1 MSHNSLT
8 KFDQPLLAELQPSR
22 ILLLALVSVY
32 ALTALVWLWVPL
44 SWPARLA
51 LLSALGGHFVFL
63 YRLHVK
69 PLLRRAVQALRWDA
83 VRGWRLRCHGGEWCP
98 AQLLTPALVSYRL
111 VAVRFRVGRFSTRS
125 VVVVADRLDE
135 NDFRRLRV
143 RLLHAATDRQDRHH
157 R

>member
-22 ILLLALVSVY
+22 LLLLALGVVY
-32 ALTALVWLWVPL
+32 ALAALVWLWVPV
-44 SWPARLA
+44 SWPGRLA
-51 LLSALGGHFVFL
+51 LFCLLGGHFVFL

-69 PLLRRAVQALRWDA
+69 PLLRGAVQALRWDA
-83 VRGWRLRCHGGEWCP
+83 VQGWRLRCHDGEWCP

-111 VAVRFRVGRFSTRS
+111 VAVRFRVGRFRTRT
-125 VVVVADRLDE
+125 VVIVADRLNE

-143 RLLHAATDRQDRHH
+143 RLLQSATELKEY
-157 R
+157 